1 MVYKHIIAAID
12 LSEDSVYLVN
22 KAAKLAQS
30 LNAKLSLVHI
40 DVDYADLYT
49 GLIDI
54 NLAEMHERAE
64 SDAQTR
70 LHELA
75 NNAGYPVAHT
85 LVGSGDLSE
94 EICSTI
100 KDLNV
105 DLVICGHHQDFWSK
119 ILSSTRQLISRTPVD
134 LLIVPLK

>member
-1 MVYKHIIAAID
+1 MVYKHILAAID
-12 LSEDSVYLVN
+12 LSEDSAYLVD

-30 LNAKLSLVHI
+30 LDAKLSLVHI

-64 SDAQTR
+64 SDAQNR
-70 LHELA
+70 LHALA

-85 LVGSGDLSE
+85 LVGSGDLSD
-94 EICSTI
+94 EICNTI

-105 DLVICGHHQDFWSK
+105 DLIICGHHQDFWSK

>member
-1 MVYKHIIAAID
+1 MVYKHILAAID
-12 LSEDSVYLVN
+12 LSEDSAYLVN

-30 LNAKLSLVHI
+30 LDAKLSLVHI

-64 SDAQTR
+64 SDAQNR

-75 NNAGYPVAHT
+75 NNASYPVTHT

-94 EICSTI
+94 EICGAI

>member
-12 LSEDSVYLVN
+12 LSEDSAYLVN

>member
-119 ILSSTRQLISRTPVD
+119 ILSSTRHLISRTPVD

>member
-1 MVYKHIIAAID
+1 MVYQHILAAVD
-12 LSEDSVYLVN
+12 LSEDSEYLVE
-22 KAAKLAQS
+22 KAVKLAQS
-30 LNAKLSLVHI
+30 LDAKLSLIHI

-49 GLIDI
+49 GLIDL

-64 SDAQTR
+64 NDAQNR
-70 LHELA
+70 LHDLA
-75 NNAGYPVAHT
+75 NKADYPVEHT

-94 EICSTI
+94 EICNAI
-100 KDLNV
+100 KNLNI

-134 LLIVPLK
+134 LLMIPLK

>member
-12 LSEDSVYLVN
+12 LSEDSVYLVD
-22 KAAKLAQS
+22 KAAKLAKS
-30 LNAKLSLVHI
+30 LGAKLSLVHI

-64 SDAQTR
+64 SDAQNR

-75 NNAGYPVAHT
+75 HNAGYPVTHT

-94 EICSTI
+94 EICIAI

>member
-12 LSEDSVYLVN
+12 LSEDSAYLVN

-30 LNAKLSLVHI
+30 LDAKLSLVHI

-64 SDAQTR
+64 SDAQNR

-75 NNAGYPVAHT
+75 SNAGYPVAHT

-94 EICSTI
+94 EICSAI

>member
-1 MVYKHIIAAID
+1 MVYKHILAAID
-12 LSEDSVYLVN
+12 LSEDSEVLVH
-22 KAAKLAQS
+22 KAALLAKA
-30 LNAKLSLVHI
+30 LDAKLSLIHI

-64 SDAQTR
+64 SDAQMQLHR
-70 LHELA
+70 LAQEAH
-75 NNAGYPVAHT
+75 YPVAHT

-94 EICSTI
+94 EICNAI
-100 KDLNV
+100 KNMDI

-119 ILSSTRQLISRTPVD
+119 ILSSTRQLLSRTPVD
-134 LLIVPLK
+134 LLMVPLK

>member
-12 LSEDSVYLVN
+12 LSEDSAYLVA

-30 LNAKLSLVHI
+30 LDAKLSLVHI

-64 SDAQTR
+64 SDAQNR
-70 LHELA
+70 LHALA
-75 NNAGYPVAHT
+75 NHAGYPVAHT

-94 EICSTI
+94 EICNAI

>member
-12 LSEDSVYLVN
+12 LSEDSAYLVN

-30 LNAKLSLVHI
+30 LGAKLSLVHI

-64 SDAQTR
+64 NDAQTR
-70 LHELA
+70 LHDLA
-75 NNAGYPVAHT
+75 NNAGYPGAHT